1 MITPLV
7 VILAIAAYFTM
18 FFGVSY
24 LSGRR
29 SDNAAFFTAGRKVPW
44 IVVALATISAPIS
57 GVTFISVPGMVADKG
72 ASYMQMAL
80 GFVVGY
86 LLIAYVLV
94 PLFYRRNLIS
104 IYGYLGQRFGRG
116 TYSTGAWFFFVSKM
130 LGAAVR
136 FFVVCVVLQA
146 LVFEPLG
153 IPFALNVLVTVGLI
167 WVCTFRGGLK
177 SIIWTDVVKSVCLV
191 ASVGLCI
198 WFIADSLSASGI
210 DPYKAVTTHSSSRM
224 FFFDNP
230 TEGTYFWKQFVA
242 GIFMV
247 VAMTGLDQD
256 MMQRNLACSDI
267 ARCRKNMISASLVQ
281 LLIIG
286 MFLLLGTML
295 LLYIENT
302 PGLELPSKPDEIFSL
317 VATHPT
323 LPTAV
328 GILFVIGLI
337 AVSYSAAASALVSLT
352 TSFTVDIL
360 GWQKMEERTLEQRR
374 KLVHLAMAA
383 VMAIIIVVFFH
394 VSDDDAISTVYV
406 LASYTYGPILG
417 LFAFGMFNNRPVA
430 DRLVP
435 LVCVAA
441 PAICWLTKEWLER
454 AYGYQMG
461 FELLLLNAA
470 LTVGGLMLIARREPQ
485 TDSSEALVEPT
496 EVM

>member
-7 VILAIAAYFTM
+7 VILAIAAYFIM
-18 FFGVSY
+18 FFTVSH

-29 SDNAAFFTAGRKVPW
+29 SDNAAFFNAGRRVPW
-44 IVVALATISAPIS
+44 IIVALATISAPIS

-86 LLIAYVLV
+86 MVIAYILV

-116 TYSTGAWFFFVSKM
+116 TYSTGAWFFFISKM

-153 IPFALNVLVTVGLI
+153 IPFALNVTVTVGLI
-167 WVCTFRGGLK
+167 WGCTFRGGVK
-177 SIIWTDVVKSVCLV
+177 SIIWTDVVKSVCLI

-198 WFIADSLSASGI
+198 WYIAGSLSASGI
-210 DPYKAVTTHSSSRM
+210 DPLKAVAAHSSSRV

-230 TEGTYFWKQFVA
+230 AEGTYFWKQFIA

-267 ARCRKNMISASLVQ
+267 SRCRKNMVSASVMQLV
-281 LLIIG
+281 IIG

-302 PGLELPSKPDEIFSL
+302 PSLQMPSKPDEIFSM
-317 VATHPT
+317 VATHSS
-323 LPTAV
+323 LPMAV
-328 GILFVIGLI
+328 GILFIIGLI
-337 AVSYSAAASALVSLT
+337 SVSYSAAASALVSLT

-360 GWQKMEERTLEQRR
+360 GWQEMEEHTLSKRR
-374 KLVHLAMAA
+374 KAVHLAMTA
-383 VMAIIIVVFFH
+383 VMAVIIVVFFH
-394 VSDDDAISTVYV
+394 VSDNDAISTVYV

-417 LFAFGMFNNRPVA
+417 LFAFGMCSRHPIA
-430 DRLVP
+430 DRYVP
-435 LVCVAA
+435 AVCIAA
-441 PAICWLTKEWLER
+441 PAICWLVKEWLHR
-454 AYGYQMG
+454 TYSYQMS

-470 LTVGGLMLIARREPQ
+470 LTIAGLWLIAVRQPRNAA
-485 TDSSEALVEPT
+485 SAEAAT
-496 EVM
+496 NSTI

>member
-1 MITPLV
+1 MTPLV
-7 VILAIAAYFTM
+7 VVLTIAAYFIM

-44 IVVALATISAPIS
+44 FIVALATISAPIS

-72 ASYMQMAL
+72 ASYMQMAF

-153 IPFALNVLVTVGLI
+153 VPFAANVTVTVGLI
-167 WVCTFRGGLK
+167 WLCTFRGGVK
-177 SIIWTDVVKSVCLV
+177 SIIWTDIVKSICLV

-198 WFIADSLSASGI
+198 WFIATSLSTSGI
-210 DPYKAVTTHSSSRM
+210 DPFQAVAQHSSSRI

-267 ARCRKNMISASLVQ
+267 TRCRKNMVSASLVQ

-302 PGLELPSKPDEIFSL
+302 PGLEMPSKPDEIFSL

-323 LPTAV
+323 LPVVV
-328 GILFVIGLI
+328 GILFVVGLI
-337 AVSYSAAASALVSLT
+337 SVSYSAAASALVSLT

-360 GWQKMEERTLEQRR
+360 GWQKMEEHTLSRRR
-374 KLVHLAMAA
+374 KIIHLAMATIMA
-383 VMAIIIVVFFH
+383 VIIVVFFH

-417 LFAFGMFNNRPVA
+417 LFAFGMCTNRPVA

-435 LVCVAA
+435 AVCVAA
-441 PAICWLTKEWLER
+441 PAICWITKEWLER
-454 AYGYQMG
+454 FYNYHMG
-461 FELLLLNAA
+461 FELLLLNAV
-470 LTVGGLMLIARREPQ
+470 LTVGGLWLIAQRKPSAE
-485 TDSSEALVEPT
+485 TTEAV
-496 EVM
+496 

>member
-1 MITPLV
+1 MTPLV
-7 VILAIAAYFTM
+7 VVLTIAAYFIM

-44 IVVALATISAPIS
+44 FIVALATISAPIS

-72 ASYMQMAL
+72 ASYMQMAF

-153 IPFALNVLVTVGLI
+153 VPFAANVTVTVGLI
-167 WVCTFRGGLK
+167 WLCTFRGGVK
-177 SIIWTDVVKSVCLV
+177 SIIWTDIVKSICLI

-198 WFIADSLSASGI
+198 CFIATSLSASGI
-210 DPYKAVTTHSSSRM
+210 DPCKAVAQHSSSRV

-267 ARCRKNMISASLVQ
+267 TRCRKNMVSASLVQ

-302 PGLELPSKPDEIFSL
+302 PGLEMPSKPDEIFSL

-323 LPTAV
+323 LPVVV

-337 AVSYSAAASALVSLT
+337 SVSYSAAASALVSLT

-360 GWQKMEERTLEQRR
+360 GWQKMEERTLSRRR
-374 KLVHLAMAA
+374 KIIHLAMATIMA
-383 VMAIIIVVFFH
+383 VIIVVFFH

-417 LFAFGMFNNRPVA
+417 LFAFGMCTNRPVA

-435 LVCVAA
+435 AVCVAA
-441 PAICWLTKEWLER
+441 PAICWITKEWLER
-454 AYGYQMG
+454 FYGYHMG
-461 FELLLLNAA
+461 FELLLLNAV
-470 LTVGGLMLIARREPQ
+470 LTIGGLWLIAQHKPSAE
-485 TDSSEALVEPT
+485 TTEAV
-496 EVM
+496 